1 MRGNTIIGIAL
12 ILFGFAMI
20 VTGGF
25 SFQQKKKVLD
35 TGTIDI
41 STKETRTVTWPPVV
55 GGLVIAG
62 GIVLLLMGGKSR
74 K

>member
-12 ILFGFAMI
+12 LLFGFAMI

-41 STKETRTVTWPPVV
+41 STKETKTVTWPPVV